1 MKKPIAKQEQA
12 RIRLLKAKAKQ
23 EGLPFRAALR
33 EEVLQIKG
41 FENYSEKINGGIADL
56 YIELEDL
63 NANINKLIESSQA
76 NKHDVVSAVG
86 QDQYSEKLIDVNN
99 SVIKLQTELL
109 DKGLRV
115 KSFEKLEAITKDV
128 VKSIKA
134 IELPTSMDIK
144 SLPKGLA
151 SDKTLDQVNMNLLV
165 ITKQLKALEPKPLG
179 RKPEDYVPF
188 RRVISDGHRLYFD
201 DFVAGGGAGGGST
214 GGVGLTD
221 AELRATPVP
230 ISGTVTATSTPAK
243 ATDAYAI
250 NDKGATSVYKYFGF
264 QRSDAYWYIMRKTIA
279 TNKFEYVAGSSAYAT
294 AWTNRASQI
303 YTDYATAF

>member
-1 MKKPIAKQEQA
+1 MEAYMDKKAEIQS
-12 RIRLLKAKAKQ
+12 RLVKAKAKQ

-63 NANINKLIESSQA
+63 NVSINKLIESSQA
-76 NKHDVVSAVG
+76 NKDDVVSAVG
-86 QDQYSEKLIDVNN
+86 QDQYSEKLVDVNN

-115 KSFEKLEAITKDV
+115 KSVEKLEAITKDV

-151 SDKTLDQVNMNLLV
+151 SDKTLDQVNKNLLG

-179 RKPEDYVPF
+179 RLPEDYVPF
-188 RRVISDGHRLYFD
+188 RRVISDGNRLYFD
-201 DFVAGGGAGGGST
+201 DFVAGGGAGGGSA
-214 GGVGLTD
+214 GGGGLTD

-230 ISGTVTATSTPAK
+230 ISGTVTAITTPAK
-243 ATDAYAI
+243 ATEAYAI
-250 NDKGATSVYKYFGF
+250 ANKEATATYKYFGF
-264 QRSDAYWYIMRKTIA
+264 QRSDGGWYIMRKTIA
-279 TNKFEYVAGSSAYAT
+279 TNIFEYVAGVAPYAT
-294 AWTNRASQI
+294 AWTNRATQT